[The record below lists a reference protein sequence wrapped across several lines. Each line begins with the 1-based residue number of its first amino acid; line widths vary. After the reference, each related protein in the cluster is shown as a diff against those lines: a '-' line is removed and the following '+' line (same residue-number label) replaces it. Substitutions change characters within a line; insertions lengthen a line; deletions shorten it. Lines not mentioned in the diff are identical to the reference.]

1 MGIQSQFRSENT
13 SFKNLIHGKRV
24 SNASDLVKK
33 EKRNQGIKRGQQSK
47 GSTDESEREGGKL

>member
-1 MGIQSQFRSENT
+1 VKT